1 MEEGPVACPLGW
13 VPSTES
19 MWLLKGE
26 IFEREYRRRD
36 WPAKNGRGPEQG
48 GRSKATEQSDREKPT
63 EQSGRVRAP
72 EQSGRVRAPEQSG
85 RNRRGAT
92 WRAER
97 AEELDMDMDM
107 MLANRRKARRIKR
120 ESQRARQEVLVGI
133 LHRHLHAGVSSV
145 LCMASVSCTWR
156 TCCLAEQHRGW

>member
-1 MEEGPVACPLGW
+1 
-13 VPSTES
+13 

-36 WPAKNGRGPEQG
+36 WPAKNVRSPEQG
-48 GRSKATEQSDREKPT
+48 GRSKATEQTDREKPT
-63 EQSGRVRAP
+63 EQSGR
-72 EQSGRVRAPEQSG
+72 GRAPEQSG

-107 MLANRRKARRIKR
+107 MLANRRKARRAKR

-133 LHRHLHAGVSSV
+133 LHGHLHAGVSSV

-156 TCCLAEQHRGW
+156 TCYLAEQHRGW